1 LDGGNINILLKQKAT
16 MQLPKEKELSQFSK
30 KQHEVYKKNA
40 FFEGLLA
47 LIPGVIFIAIATLSS
62 GASGESFSPSRFNL
76 VKTLF
81 PFLLV
86 AYFLFLGYVVYDI
99 HEKLRRK

>member
-1 LDGGNINILLKQKAT
+1 
-16 MQLPKEKELSQFSK
+16 MPKKDSLEAFSK
-30 KQHEVYKKNA
+30 KQHELYKKNA

-47 LIPGVIFIAIATLSS
+47 LIPGIVFIAIATLST

-99 HEKLRRK
+99 NEKVKRK